1 MTDDLLSEMAA
12 DSAAPPDKLDKLRSD
27 DLDGVSRL
35 AQEAADL
42 EQEIANVE
50 QKLKDKK
57 KALYKITDERLPEAL
72 EEMNLQKFTLTDG
85 SEISVKPIYAA
96 SIPKD
101 RRDEAFQWLRDHEF
115 GDLVKNNVT
124 VTFGRGEDDTAKDF
138 IGFCG
143 EQGFV
148 PSQIERVESMTLEA
162 WLRERVEEGDPI
174 PLDLFGAFIS
184 QRATIKRSK

>member
-1 MTDDLLSEMAA
+1 MPDDLLSEMAA

-101 RRDEAFQWLRDHEF
+101 RRDEAFQWLRAHEV

-124 VTFGRGEDDTAKDF
+124 VPFGRGEDDTAKDF

-148 PSQIERVESMTLEA
+148 PSQIEKVEPMTLKA

>member
-12 DSAAPPDKLDKLRSD
+12 DSAASPDKLDKLRSD

-35 AQEAADL
+35 ANEAAEL
-42 EQEIANVE
+42 EQEIASVE
-50 QKLKDKK
+50 KKLKEKK

-124 VTFGRGEDDTAKDF
+124 VTFGRGEDETAKDF

-143 EQGFV
+143 ERGFV
-148 PSQIERVESMTLEA
+148 PSQIEKVESMTLKA

>member
-1 MTDDLLSEMAA
+1 MPDDLLSEMAA

-27 DLDGVSRL
+27 ELDGVSRL

-42 EQEIANVE
+42 EREIADVE

-143 EQGFV
+143 ERGFV
-148 PSQIERVESMTLEA
+148 PSQIEKVEPMTLKA

>member
-1 MTDDLLSEMAA
+1 MADDLLSEMAA

-27 DLDGVSRL
+27 ELDGVSRL
-35 AQEAADL
+35 AQKAADL
-42 EQEIANVE
+42 EREIADVE

-57 KALYKITDERLPEAL
+57 KALYKITDEQLPEAL

-138 IGFCG
+138 IGLCG

-148 PSQIERVESMTLEA
+148 PSQIEKVEPMTLKA